1 MKCAIVGATGVVG
14 SSFLKVLEEKKLK
27 FDEYILFSSKKSAGK
42 IITFMNKEYVIR
54 ELTEK
59 SFNEKIDY
67 AIFSAGGE
75 ISKKYAKI
83 ASENGC
89 IVIDNSSYF
98 RMDKD
103 VPLVVP
109 EINLEDIKDS
119 KIIASPNCSTIQASL
134 PLKKLD
140 EKYGLKRIVISTYQA
155 VSGAGKKGIDDLV
168 NTLEGKKNTFF
179 PYDIS
184 KNCIPHIDIFLEN
197 GYTKEEMKMVN
208 ELKKILHK
216 PNLQIT
222 ATCVRV
228 PILNCHSESL
238 NIELEKDF
246 NIDDIYNLFNNS
258 IGIKVIDDVN
268 NFKYPINQIA
278 VNTDNVYVGRIRRDF
293 SNKNTLNLWI
303 VADNIRKGAASNV
316 VQILEKIY
324 NY

>member
-1 MKCAIVGATGVVG
+1 
-14 SSFLKVLEEKKLK
+14 
-27 FDEYILFSSKKSAGK
+27 
-42 IITFMNKEYVIR
+42 
-54 ELTEK
+54 
-59 SFNEKIDY
+59 
-67 AIFSAGGE
+67 
-75 ISKKYAKI
+75 
-83 ASENGC
+83 
-89 IVIDNSSYF
+89 
-98 RMDKD
+98 
-103 VPLVVP
+103 
-109 EINLEDIKDS
+109 
-119 KIIASPNCSTIQASL
+119 
-134 PLKKLD
+134 
-140 EKYGLKRIVISTYQA
+140 
-155 VSGAGKKGIDDLV
+155 
-168 NTLEGKKNTFF
+168 
-179 PYDIS
+179 
-184 KNCIPHIDIFLEN
+184 
-197 GYTKEEMKMVN
+197 MVN